1 MSLGWRLWGT
11 VVLLTVGLAAHS
23 LLARHVLGGGAAQ
36 PGTLVRPL
44 ADLPLVLGD
53 WQGADEPVDQRQQYA
68 DEHLHR
74 TYVHASRGQSL
85 VLWMAY
91 SRTGADR
98 GHHPEVCM
106 AVAGQPED
114 TSVRQTVSLTGPG
127 EPAQQYRFGLPG
139 QRQWVFYW
147 HYTLPSAEPSGLDA
161 LQRLRRRLVERQAS
175 VTIEVF
181 AAEHTPEDAE
191 LARQFVGLVDAALQ
205 AHLPARARRGST
217 REPVIMLK

>member
-11 VVLLTVGLAAHS
+11 VVLLAVGLAAHS

-44 ADLPLVLGD
+44 ANLPLVLGD
-53 WQGADEPVDQRQQYA
+53 WQGADVPVEPRQRYA
-68 DEHLHR
+68 DEHLNR
-74 TYVHASRGQSL
+74 TYVHTTRGQSL
-85 VLWMAY
+85 MLWIAY
-91 SRTGADR
+91 SSTGRDR

-114 TSVRQTVSLTGPG
+114 TSVRQTVSLPGPG

-139 QRQWVFYW
+139 ERQWVFYW
-147 HYTLPSAEPSGLDA
+147 HYTLPSEEPPHLDA
-161 LQRLRRRLVERQAS
+161 IQRLRRRLVERPAS
-175 VTIEVF
+175 ITIEVF
-181 AAEHTPEDAE
+181 APEQMPADAE
-191 LARQFVGLVDAALQ
+191 GAREFVRLVDAALRT
-205 AHLPARARRGST
+205 HLPAGAGRGST

>member
-1 MSLGWRLWGT
+1 MSLSWRLWGT
-11 VVLLTVGLAAHS
+11 VVLLAVGLAAHS
-23 LLARHVLGGGAAQ
+23 LLARHVLGGGGAQ
-36 PGTLVRPL
+36 PGTLVRRL
-44 ADLPLVLGD
+44 ADLPLVLGE
-53 WQGADEPVDQRQQYA
+53 WQGADQPVEQRQQYA

-114 TSVRQTVSLTGPG
+114 TSVRRTLPLAGSG
-127 EPAQQYRFGLPG
+127 EPVQQYRFGLPG
-139 QRQWVFYW
+139 ERQWVFYW
-147 HYTLPSAEPSGLDA
+147 HYTLPSEEPPHLDA
-161 LQRLRRRLVERQAS
+161 IQRLRRRVVERPAS
-175 VTIEVF
+175 ITIEVF
-181 AAEHTPEDAE
+181 APEHMPEDAE
-191 LARQFVGLVDAALQ
+191 GAQEFVRLVDAALQ
-205 AHLPARARRGST
+205 AHLPAGARRGST